1 MQKRKL
7 LSIGACAVLL
17 LSSSLFA
24 SETHVDTVRERL
36 LLIQPDLPIETVA
49 PSAMPDLYQVQLRGG
64 RILYVNASAEFIFQ
78 GQLLQVQDGVPVNLT
93 EQAERKALA
102 EQMQALDTQDMV
114 VFPAQTAQTT
124 ITVFTD
130 PDCGYC
136 QKLHSEVPELNRAG
150 VDVRYLAFPR
160 GGLSGAAYDG
170 LVSVWCADDRLAAM
184 TQAKQR
190 KKIAQK
196 TCRNPVEKHFALGQ
210 AIGVRGTPTIVLA
223 NGEIIP
229 GYQPAKQLAAQ
240 ALKAQQQVDRH
251 L

>member
-1 MQKRKL
+1 MRKTKL
-7 LSIGACAVLL
+7 LSVGACIALL
-17 LSSSLFA
+17 LSSSLSA
-24 SETHVDTVRERL
+24 GEQQMDQVRERL
-36 LLIQPDLPIETVA
+36 LAIQPDLPIETVA
-49 PSAMPDLYQVQLRGG
+49 PSAMPELYQVQLRGG

-93 EQAERKALA
+93 EQAERTALVA
-102 EQMQALDTQDMV
+102 QMQALNTEEMV
-114 VFPAQTAQTT
+114 IFPADTEQAT

-136 QKLHSEVPELNRAG
+136 QKLHSEVPELNTSG
-150 VDVRYLAFPR
+150 VNVRYLAFPR
-160 GGLSGAAYDG
+160 GGLAGPAYDS

-190 KKIAQK
+190 NALAPK
-196 TCRNPVEKHFALGQ
+196 TCKNPVEKHYALGQ

-240 ALKAQQQVDRH
+240 AIKAQQQVDRR

>member
-7 LSIGACAVLL
+7 LSVGACAALL
-17 LSSSLFA
+17 LSSSLSA
-24 SETHVDTVRERL
+24 SEQHIDQVRERL
-36 LLIQPDLPIETVA
+36 LLIQPDLPIEAVA
-49 PSAMPDLYQVQLRGG
+49 PSAMPELYQVQLRGG

-93 EQAERKALA
+93 EQAERTALVA
-102 EQMQALDTQDMV
+102 QMRALNTEEMI
-114 VFPAQTAQTT
+114 VFPAPSAQTT

-160 GGLSGAAYDG
+160 DGLTGAAYDS

-240 ALKAQQQVDRH
+240 ALKAQQQVDQQ
-251 L
+251 

>member
-1 MQKRKL
+1 MQKSKL
-7 LSIGACAVLL
+7 LSLGACAVLL
-17 LSSSLFA
+17 LSSSLSA
-24 SETHVDTVRERL
+24 SEQHIDQVRERL
-36 LLIQPDLPIETVA
+36 LQIQPDLPIETVA
-49 PSAMPDLYQVQLRGG
+49 LSAMPELYQVQLRGG
-64 RILYVNASAEFIFQ
+64 RILYVSASAEFIFQ

-93 EQAERKALA
+93 EQAERKALV
-102 EQMQALDTQDMV
+102 EQMRGLKTQEMV
-114 VFPAQTAQTT
+114 VFPAQTAQTS

-136 QKLHSEVPELNRAG
+136 QKLHSEVSELNRAG

-160 GGLSGAAYDG
+160 GGLAGPAYDS

-184 TQAKQR
+184 TQAKQG

-196 TCRNPVEKHFALGQ
+196 KCKNPVEKHYALGQ
-210 AIGVRGTPTIVLA
+210 TIGVRGTPTIVLA

-240 ALKAQQQVDRH
+240 ALKAQQQVDRQ

>member
-1 MQKRKL
+1 MQKTRL
-7 LSIGACAVLL
+7 LKVGACAALL
-17 LSSSLFA
+17 LSSSLSA
-24 SETHVDTVRERL
+24 NEQQIDQVRERL
-36 LLIQPDLPIETVA
+36 LQIQPDLPIENVA
-49 PSAMPDLYQVQLRGG
+49 PSAMPELYQVQLRGG
-64 RILYVNASAEFIFQ
+64 RVLYVSASAEFIFQ

-93 EQAERKALA
+93 EQAERKALV
-102 EQMQALDTQDMV
+102 EQMQGLNTQEMV
-114 VFPAQTAQTT
+114 IFPAQSAQTS

-136 QKLHSEVPELNRAG
+136 QKLHSEVPELNAAG

-160 GGLSGAAYDG
+160 GGLAGPAYDS
-170 LVSVWCADDRLAAM
+170 LVSVWCADDRLTAM

-210 AIGVRGTPTIVLA
+210 AIGVRGTPSIVLA

-229 GYQPAKQLAAQ
+229 GYQPAKQLATQ
-240 ALKAQQQVDRH
+240 ALKAQQQIDQQ